1 MVQTA
6 IKRMRRL
13 RKSTPRKPSA
23 EEFPEK
29 LIVCKPRY
37 FARRQRFANYRKISV
52 YEILRLAVIP
62 LAKDSWAGP
71 AFWPPGK
78 KERVY
83 SHVISAYLGSHSI
96 FGVAEDP
103 SKRLSENPP
112 ARE

>member
-62 LAKDSWAGP
+62 LAKDFVGRPSLLAAGQ
-71 AFWPPGK
+71 
-78 KERVY
+78 ETE
-83 SHVISAYLGSHSI
+83 
-96 FGVAEDP
+96 GVQP
-103 SKRLSENPP
+103 CH
-112 ARE
+112 